1 MKALKEKRV
10 SLRSLF
16 RRSLV
21 ILSLLALA
29 FAFASCSSDSGSEPT
44 EPTGPTAPIE
54 PTEPPVTKDPQ
65 RTIIS
70 MTVLTHPRVPS
81 FEGAAPDLSGLEVM
95 VRFNNGDQARIKA
108 GDARLTVHPPV
119 AYVKEPGVSSWFS
132 QYTLQ
137 YKDPDQVNDALVG
150 FNNDYNDPVYGV
162 NIWIPVV
169 IALVDDTNE
178 VTGGPIAKVY
188 EDLGVRDTDALGLKF
203 KGNYVKFA
211 YGDEWGHAFTP
222 GYTYASGAGVSG
234 NPWPVDYY
242 PVGKTSATETI
253 SDRWDALLG
262 FTSGDWTDQG
272 GDDAKEKA
280 LAKKNGWYQFKVVA
294 DAANLSNP
302 ISSDPRAWK
311 IAHKAD
317 VTNKDGGEWDGISGS
332 GLERD
337 KLVQQTPS
345 ALYLANL
352 NRPKDSVFV
361 KETPVAIAKFF
372 WVDRLNFELSDN
384 VAEFKTIKPKAADD
398 DAFGGKNVSWSVET
412 KANQNRRHTWLEE
425 VGEPTQVNWMWE
437 LFTAKLKFDV
447 IYYDAGGT
455 EIEKRQI
462 TMADYIRAMYTVDE
476 NGTPKAT
483 LPIFTGY
490 PSNFD
495 ERDNNRTNKVN
506 NPSSP
511 QYWALNDGDYDLY
524 MTLFYYSDLI
534 MPARVKA
541 GDPDF
546 HLDPTGD
553 YTTSVKGRGKVRPAA
568 QALNGNGAQIPIA
581 TSDVHKVATF
591 ASIAAE
597 RKDSTVHNGEPTI
610 LGTSLNADDTRG
622 FPSVT
627 TTADRKTANYRTRMD
642 LYGQLQKYW
651 KGIWLYDSLDPD
663 WPDQVKL
670 PISRWYTFDG
680 AEGGKTGWTPAESE
694 DTGRGATKAFADKYN
709 YEGFADYDLDEIEEV
724 DTRTCEVLFP
734 APPSVGPDEDD
745 TWEFEY
751 FVKP

>member
-44 EPTGPTAPIE
+44 EPTGPTGGTE

-65 RTIIS
+65 KTIIS

-81 FEGAAPDLSGLEVM
+81 FEGAAPALSGLEVL

-119 AYVKEPGVSSWFS
+119 AYVKEPGVHSWFS

-137 YKDPDQVNDALVG
+137 YRDPDQVNDALVG

-162 NIWIPVV
+162 SIWIPVV
-169 IALVDDTNE
+169 IALADADSS
-178 VTGGPIAKVY
+178 VTGGPIAKIY

-203 KGNYVKFA
+203 KGNYKAFV
-211 YGDEWGHAFTP
+211 YGTDWGHAVTP
-222 GYTYASGAGVSG
+222 SYQYSDVASVSG

-242 PVGKTSATETI
+242 PVGSGTLA
-253 SDRWDALLG
+253 DRWEAILG
-262 FTSGDWTDQG
+262 FSTDDWTDA
-272 GDDAKEKA
+272 DTAAKKKA
-280 LAKKNGWYQFKVVA
+280 LAEKNGWYQYVD
-294 DAANLSNP
+294 DAAAAGLSNP

-317 VTNKDGGEWDGISGS
+317 VTNKDGGEWVGITGGA

-337 KLVQQTPS
+337 QLVLQTPS
-345 ALYLANL
+345 ALYLAGL
-352 NRPKDSVFV
+352 NKPKTGAFVFD
-361 KETPVAIAKFF
+361 TPVDIKKFF
-372 WVDRLNFELSDN
+372 WVDRLNFDLSKN

-398 DAFGGKNVSWSVET
+398 PDYGGNNVSKT
-412 KANQNRRHTWLEE
+412 LDTRANQNKERTWIEK
-425 VGEPTQVNWMWE
+425 VGEQTQVNWMW
-437 LFTAKLKFDV
+437 LLYDAKIKFDV
-447 IYYDAGGT
+447 IYYDAGGS
-455 EIEKRQI
+455 EIEQRQI

-483 LPIFTGY
+483 LPIFTGA
-490 PSNFD
+490 PSDYKEWQNKEAD
-495 ERDNNRTNKVN
+495 PVDNPN
-506 NPSSP
+506 SP
-511 QYWALNDGDYDLY
+511 QYWALNDGDNPLY
-524 MTLFYYSDLI
+524 MTLFYYSDAI

-541 GDPDF
+541 GDATY

-553 YTTSVKGRGKVRPAA
+553 YTDSVKGRGKVRPAA
-568 QALNGNGAQIPIA
+568 QVLNGNGAQIPLA
-581 TSDVHKVATF
+581 TDTVFKVATF
-591 ASIAAE
+591 ASITAQ
-597 RKDSTVHNGEPTI
+597 RKDSTVHGGEPTI
-610 LGTSLNADDTRG
+610 LGTNLNADKTRG
-622 FPSVT
+622 FPDT
-627 TTADRKTANYRTRMD
+627 TTSPDTDHYRTRLD

-651 KGIWLYDSLDPD
+651 KGVWLYDSLDPD
-663 WPDQVKL
+663 WPDQIPL
-670 PISRWYTFDG
+670 DIPRWYPFDG
-680 AEGGKTGWTPAESE
+680 AKGGPIDNQGTMDYMRGNSPAVMVDGKSIANNYNKT
-694 DTGRGATKAFADKYN
+694 
-709 YEGFADYDLDEIEEV
+709 GFADYDLDEIEEEE
-724 DTRTCEVLFP
+724 TRTCEVTFP
-734 APPSVGPDEDD
+734 APPSVGPGEDD
-745 TWEFEY
+745 EWEFEY